1 MKKKVSILFVLLILL
16 TVISPAVRVFALED
30 GQTELEE
37 IVINGDIATESVEP
51 GPLPEYA
58 VETTTPHVSIE
69 AYGDNTNW
77 SYLDNGTWKGF
88 GGETPTA
95 EEGGPFYAMRLCV
108 NLSDGYVF
116 TENTQ
121 IIYNGRNMTEDT
133 YSSITAQEW
142 GGYVYVD
149 LGQIN
154 APGPDIEG
162 DLIKRVDI
170 TVDMPKIGDTISI
183 TDGFQT
189 QYGVGV
195 REENRDIYGPDGD
208 DTHNYM
214 YIVDEDGNNFQGELQ
229 ADTYYDM
236 IIWLVSFEDYKFD
249 ENVEIYVNGEFI
261 KEYYLE
267 SDQRLGIDYLFQP
280 ATEDVPYKLIT
291 ENGKFIAE
299 FNFPDGNN
307 FELDVVDILSYTPE
321 EIEAMFDIPAE
332 MIKEI
337 VETIKE
343 NVKEYGELLSLYS
356 IDISGPGFNYSDK
369 LTFKILMTDEM
380 KKYNTF
386 KFIFLDE
393 NNEFVVK
400 EIHDTDIETI
410 DGKDYIVVKL
420 DHLSAYA
427 LVGSNVQNNTTN
439 NPNTADKVIFDTI
452 MLVLCTI
459 GFAGIGLY
467 TKKTYFNK

>member
-1 MKKKVSILFVLLILL
+1 
-16 TVISPAVRVFALED
+16 
-30 GQTELEE
+30 
-37 IVINGDIATESVEP
+37 
-51 GPLPEYA
+51 
-58 VETTTPHVSIE
+58 
-69 AYGDNTNW
+69 
-77 SYLDNGTWKGF
+77 
-88 GGETPTA
+88 
-95 EEGGPFYAMRLCV
+95 
-108 NLSDGYVF
+108 
-116 TENTQ
+116 
-121 IIYNGRNMTEDT
+121 
-133 YSSITAQEW
+133 
-142 GGYVYVD
+142 
-149 LGQIN
+149 
-154 APGPDIEG
+154 
-162 DLIKRVDI
+162 
-170 TVDMPKIGDTISI
+170 
-183 TDGFQT
+183 
-189 QYGVGV
+189 
-195 REENRDIYGPDGD
+195 
-208 DTHNYM
+208 
-214 YIVDEDGNNFQGELQ
+214 
-229 ADTYYDM
+229 
-236 IIWLVSFEDYKFD
+236 
-249 ENVEIYVNGEFI
+249 
-261 KEYYLE
+261 
-267 SDQRLGIDYLFQP
+267 
-280 ATEDVPYKLIT
+280 
-291 ENGKFIAE
+291 
-299 FNFPDGNN
+299 
-307 FELDVVDILSYTPE
+307 
-321 EIEAMFDIPAE
+321 MFDIPAE

>member
-1 MKKKVSILFVLLILL
+1 M
-16 TVISPAVRVFALED
+16 
-30 GQTELEE
+30 
-37 IVINGDIATESVEP
+37 
-51 GPLPEYA
+51 
-58 VETTTPHVSIE
+58 
-69 AYGDNTNW
+69 
-77 SYLDNGTWKGF
+77 
-88 GGETPTA
+88 
-95 EEGGPFYAMRLCV
+95 V

-170 TVDMPKIGDTISI
+170 TVEMPRIGDTISI

-291 ENGKFIAE
+291 ENGKFI
-299 FNFPDGNN
+299 
-307 FELDVVDILSYTPE
+307 
-321 EIEAMFDIPAE
+321 
-332 MIKEI
+332 
-337 VETIKE
+337 
-343 NVKEYGELLSLYS
+343 
-356 IDISGPGFNYSDK
+356 
-369 LTFKILMTDEM
+369 
-380 KKYNTF
+380 
-386 KFIFLDE
+386 
-393 NNEFVVK
+393 
-400 EIHDTDIETI
+400 
-410 DGKDYIVVKL
+410 
-420 DHLSAYA
+420 
-427 LVGSNVQNNTTN
+427 
-439 NPNTADKVIFDTI
+439 
-452 MLVLCTI
+452 
-459 GFAGIGLY
+459 
-467 TKKTYFNK
+467 